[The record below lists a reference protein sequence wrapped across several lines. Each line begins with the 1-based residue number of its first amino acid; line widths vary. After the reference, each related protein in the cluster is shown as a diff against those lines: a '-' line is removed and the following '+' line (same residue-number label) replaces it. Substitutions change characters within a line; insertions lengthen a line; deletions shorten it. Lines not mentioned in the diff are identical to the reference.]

1 MEDGDESALT
11 NWRSWRELSVK
22 KYVSEYERLNVIF
35 DVYVGES
42 LVGKES
48 MADSLRKLEDMDLIT
63 EADGAKLVDLDKWKL
78 GKAVVRKKG
87 QCFPCFFRA
96 FYQLIY

>member
-48 MADSLRKLEDMDLIT
+48 MADSLKKLEDMGLIT

-87 QCFPCFFRA
+87 QCFP
-96 FYQLIY
+96 YLSELSIN